1 MSKTQAYPVSETK
14 VDFSSTFYVNA
25 VKSSIRKCL
34 INQKANS
41 CPMAVRLAWHAS
53 GTYSAADQ
61 TGGSDG
67 ATMRFA
73 PESEDGA
80 NAGLGIERDVLEPV
94 KREFPELS
102 YADIW
107 TLAGCVAI
115 EESGGP
121 KIEHHLGRTDAT
133 SGAACPVVGRLPDA
147 AQGAQHLRDVFHR
160 MGFDDRDIVALS
172 GAHTLGRCH
181 KTRSGFDGPWTHDPL
196 KWDNSYFKNL
206 TKFEWK
212 PREWEGPLQYADP
225 KNELMMLPTDVAL
238 KTDKKFLPHVKEF
251 AKDEASFNKA
261 FKNAMEK
268 LIALGC
274 HASVQPG
281 AAAAA
286 AVADETDRLSREL
299 REHCMHGSLEHA
311 QTCLKR
317 GADPTRL
324 EANSGRS
331 ALHKAAFW
339 GHDHIVPWLLTLKV
353 PVNAVDYN
361 GDTALHDAARFGHDK
376 CIDALLGAAGVD
388 VSVVNKEGK
397 TAHDVAVENGKK
409 PRAGLSAGGGC
420 VVS

>member
-121 KIEHHLGRTDAT
+121 KIGTPRKIGAIRRNSRNPPTPDPPPQSTTSAAPTPRRAPRARWSAGCPTPRRARSTSAT
-133 SGAACPVVGRLPDA
+133 SSTG
-147 AQGAQHLRDVFHR
+147 
-160 MGFDDRDIVALS
+160 
-172 GAHTLGRCH
+172 
-181 KTRSGFDGPWTHDPL
+181 W
-196 KWDNSYFKNL
+196 
-206 TKFEWK
+206 
-212 PREWEGPLQYADP
+212 
-225 KNELMMLPTDVAL
+225 
-238 KTDKKFLPHVKEF
+238 
-251 AKDEASFNKA
+251 ASTTA
-261 FKNAMEK
+261 T
-268 LIALGC
+268 
-274 HASVQPG
+274 S
-281 AAAAA
+281 
-286 AVADETDRLSREL
+286 SR
-299 REHCMHGSLEHA
+299 
-311 QTCLKR
+311 
-317 GADPTRL
+317 
-324 EANSGRS
+324 
-331 ALHKAAFW
+331 
-339 GHDHIVPWLLTLKV
+339 
-353 PVNAVDYN
+353 
-361 GDTALHDAARFGHDK
+361 
-376 CIDALLGAAGVD
+376 
-388 VSVVNKEGK
+388 
-397 TAHDVAVENGKK
+397 
-409 PRAGLSAGGGC
+409 
-420 VVS
+420 